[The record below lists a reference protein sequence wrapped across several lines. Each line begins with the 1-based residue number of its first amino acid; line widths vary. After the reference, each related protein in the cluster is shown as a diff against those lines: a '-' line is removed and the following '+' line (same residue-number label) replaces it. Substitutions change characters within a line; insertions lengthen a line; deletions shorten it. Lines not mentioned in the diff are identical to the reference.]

1 MATAYS
7 RRRFL
12 HDVGGSISFALG
24 GLTIRAMP
32 GKSIGEPGVS
42 GPTSEKKFL
51 LGTQFFRP
59 PNPPRA
65 QRLEMLR
72 TIARDYGFNLV
83 RLWPNWS
90 YFQPSAD
97 RYNFEELEEVLN
109 NCDALGLRVLMSVVI
124 ETAPYWLEQAH
135 PETRYVDALGN
146 PQRLIGVSNDVTGG

>member
-1 MATAYS
+1 
-7 RRRFL
+7 
-12 HDVGGSISFALG
+12 
-24 GLTIRAMP
+24 
-32 GKSIGEPGVS
+32 
-42 GPTSEKKFL
+42 
-51 LGTQFFRP
+51 
-59 PNPPRA
+59 
-65 QRLEMLR
+65 MLR